1 MSAVRQRD
9 LDADLERRI
18 DICRLQYLGAKS
30 VGKRRQIFAEL
41 QRLISQ
47 RSPEQVERM
56 EVQRGL
62 RG

>member
-18 DICRLQYLGAKS
+18 DHARLRF
-30 VGKRRQIFAEL
+30 VGCKTKAQRRKAWDEL
-41 QRLISQ
+41 TRLIAQ

-56 EVQRGL
+56 ERERGL